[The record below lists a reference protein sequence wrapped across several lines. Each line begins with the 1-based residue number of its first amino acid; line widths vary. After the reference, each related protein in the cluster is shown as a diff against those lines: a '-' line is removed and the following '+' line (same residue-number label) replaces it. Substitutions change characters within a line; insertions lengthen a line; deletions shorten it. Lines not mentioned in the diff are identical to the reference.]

1 MTFKM
6 IPPIVMLNE
15 MNLLNADIHSKMICA
30 ENSADVLSGQK
41 QCMAENNLL
50 FSNNQNDS
58 EFLYNKTPSFK
69 LNPPKS
75 NAKL

>member
-15 MNLLNADIHSKMICA
+15 VNLLNADIHSKMLCA

-41 QCMAENNLL
+41 QCMAENSCG
-50 FSNNQNDS
+50 FMCSIVW
-58 EFLYNKTPSFK
+58 
-69 LNPPKS
+69 
-75 NAKL
+75 A